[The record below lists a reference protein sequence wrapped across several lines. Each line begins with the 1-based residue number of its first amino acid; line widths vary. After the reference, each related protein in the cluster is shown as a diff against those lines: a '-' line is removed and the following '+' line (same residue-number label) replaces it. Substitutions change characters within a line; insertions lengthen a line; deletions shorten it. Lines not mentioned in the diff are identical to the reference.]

1 MYFRLDA
8 ARYLSTLQ
16 PTATVAPTAAPIPT
30 RAPPFSVTDAQGVY
44 RNLGYGPDITLC
56 APSAPT
62 ASQANCTVLLS
73 ELNST
78 FPTLLAPADLVWRWG
93 RLGAD
98 YVALTHWGGTL
109 FNVTA
114 WLAIVRRF
122 CLIL

>member
-1 MYFRLDA
+1 MYFRLDT

-16 PTATVAPTAAPIPT
+16 PAATVAPTDVPIPT

-56 APSAPT
+56 APSTST

-78 FPTLLAPADLVWRWG
+78 FPTLLTPADLVWRWG

-114 WLAIVRRF
+114 WRAIVRRF